1 MTASTL
7 RMTNSS
13 SSTNL
18 TTNNNTMEQILINTY
33 PAGVANKLGQDAVV
47 QRLNDLNRFDDCL
60 VVDLDD
66 GDKYFVHPQSLPQRS
81 AEEILKFIQEKHL
94 HIVFN
99 TDVDGKFNVIE
110 TYSFEDNIDEIIPTT
125 SLRDAINYLMD
136 MDEDEL

>member
-1 MTASTL
+1 MP
-7 RMTNSS
+7 SS
-13 SSTNL
+13 GL
-18 TTNNNTMEQILINTY
+18 ERTTQNMSNHNHNNNTMEQIQINTY
-33 PAGVANKLGQDAVV
+33 PAGVANKLGQDVMV
-47 QRLNDLNRFDDCL
+47 QRLNSLNRFDDCL

-81 AEEILKFIQEKHL
+81 AEEILNFIQEKHL

-99 TDVDGKFNVIE
+99 TDVDGNFNVVE

-136 MDEDEL
+136 MDADEL